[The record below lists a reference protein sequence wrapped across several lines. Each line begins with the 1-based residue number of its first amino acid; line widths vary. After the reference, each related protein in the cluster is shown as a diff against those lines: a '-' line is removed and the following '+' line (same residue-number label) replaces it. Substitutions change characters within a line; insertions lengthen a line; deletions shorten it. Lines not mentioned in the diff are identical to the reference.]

1 MGGHAK
7 LSLLSLLLL
16 ACVED
21 DGAEK
26 EGGLPRAVA
35 LVVERT
41 DGSAVSV
48 YFAVQPNARDRID
61 VRATDGVVLP
71 GPRGVHALA
80 DAGEGRWRLLEEV
93 RSTTEVL
100 PLPAGPPWTL
110 QRLQTR
116 RAWFA
121 APGAPDQLCEFPA
134 PRCAP
139 APTLPPV
146 LSLRRAGPGGGFR
159 LGLDEGRLAFWPPHL
174 PDSADGEP
182 ILEGVRGLLA
192 VRWLE
197 GQPTAA
203 VLEYLDRSFRGVGR
217 LEAVE
222 GEVKVDGELEEWRT
236 AVPDVVDSPWQA
248 AVRRS
253 WTGPDDASFSVAARR
268 TPAQL
273 CFAGRFRDDQLGE
286 GDELIMQLGESQWTL
301 PLATGRD
308 ADGFVVRRE
317 RYGYRFELCR
327 PAPNGSGALPFAALF
342 QDVDGTDAP
351 DILST
356 APIFAGVPAGTLK
369 LSERPG

>member
-1 MGGHAK
+1 MGGHAR

-16 ACVED
+16 ACGED

-26 EGGLPRAVA
+26 EKGLPRAVA
-35 LVVERT
+35 LVAERT

-61 VRATDGVVLP
+61 VRITDGVVLP
-71 GPRGVHALA
+71 GPRGVHALG
-80 DAGEGRWRLLEEV
+80 DAGQGRWRLLEEV
-93 RSTTEVL
+93 RSTTEAL
-100 PLPAGPPWTL
+100 PLPVGPLWTL
-110 QRLQTR
+110 ERLQTR

-139 APTLPPV
+139 APALPPE

-159 LGLDEGRLAFWPPHL
+159 LGLDEEQLAFWPPHI

-182 ILEGVRGLLA
+182 ILEGVRELLA

-197 GQPTAA
+197 GRPASA
-203 VLEYLDRSFRGVGR
+203 VLEYLDRTFRGVGR

-222 GEVKVDGELEEWRT
+222 GEVTVDGEFEEWRT

-248 AVRRS
+248 AVRRN

-273 CFAGRFRDDQLGE
+273 CFAGRFRDDAPSE
-286 GDELIMQLGESQWTL
+286 GDELILQLGESRWTL
-301 PLATGRD
+301 PLAPGSI
-308 ADGFVVRRE
+308 ADGFVVRPE
-317 RYGYRFELCR
+317 RFGYRFELCR
-327 PAPNGSGALPFAALF
+327 PTPDGAGPWPFAALF
-342 QDVDGTDAP
+342 QDVDGTDSP

-356 APIFAGVPAGTLK
+356 APIFGGVAAGTLT
-369 LSERPG
+369 LPARPG